1 MKMAKPVFRISVRNL
16 VEFIL
21 RSGDIDNRHSV
32 SDKEAMQKGSRIH
45 RKIQKRMGAG
55 YQAEVSLKWKTE
67 YEDLIILV
75 EGRADGIF
83 TKDDITVIDE
93 IKGIASDP
101 EQMEAPV
108 LVHKAQAMCYAR
120 MYGEMES
127 LDQIDIQM
135 TYVNL
140 DTEQIHRF
148 GESFMLEELKDWY
161 QKLLDRY
168 HKWVSYQ
175 LQWKELRNHSMQDL
189 EFPFPY
195 RDGQRQMVSSVYHAI
210 SAEKQIFI
218 QAPTGVGKTIS
229 TIFPAVRAVGE
240 GHGEQIFYLTAKTI
254 ARTVAEETFSF
265 LKEKGLK
272 FKVIT
277 LTAKEKIC
285 FQEETECNPK
295 ACPYAKGHFDRIN
308 ECVYE
313 LWTSGHSYDRDSLQ
327 DQARKWQVCPFEM
340 SLDLALWADGVICD
354 YNYVFDPNARLK
366 RFFGEGVSGEY
377 IFLIDEAHNLV
388 ERGREMYSASVCKE
402 EVLEVRKKVRE
413 KAPTLARS
421 LDKVNRQLLSMQKEC
436 EGYQILE
443 NAGMIPL
450 AMLRVF
456 GELEK
461 FMEESENQELS
472 DQILDFYFSVRDFL
486 NISELVDDNYV
497 VYTENSE
504 DGKFRLHLYCVNP
517 AGNLNASLEK
527 GISTV
532 FFSATLLPMI
542 YYRKLLSVRS
552 DDYGIYVRS
561 PFSKEQRC
569 ILTGVDVSSRYTRR
583 NYSEYR
589 RIAEYI
595 ARTVW
600 KKKGNYMIFF
610 PSYRLLQDVY
620 NVYEEEFSVDWVR
633 TVCQNPGMGER
644 EREAFLQ
651 NFDIHDYTFA
661 AFCIMGGI
669 FSEGIDLIG
678 DKLIG
683 AVIIGTGLP
692 QVSIRREILREYY
705 TDKGENGFDYAY
717 RFPGM
722 NKVLQAAGRVIRTR
736 EDTGVILLL
745 DERFADRKYG
755 ELFPREWDDRQS
767 CSLATLEGKLEEF
780 WKALDRPKN

>member
-1 MKMAKPVFRISVRNL
+1 MGKPVFRISVRNL

-21 RSGDIDNRHSV
+21 RSGDIDNRRSG

-45 RKIQKRMGAG
+45 RKLQKKMGVG
-55 YQAEVSLKWKTE
+55 YQAEVSLKWETE

-83 TKDDITVIDE
+83 SKGDLTVIDE
-93 IKGIASDP
+93 IKGIVADP
-101 EQMEAPV
+101 EKLEAPV
-108 LVHKAQAMCYAR
+108 WVHKAQAMCYAR
-120 MYGEMES
+120 IYGEREN
-127 LDQIDIQM
+127 LEQIGIQM

-140 DTEQIHRF
+140 DTEVIQRF
-148 GESFMLEELKDWY
+148 QETYTVAELKMWY
-161 QKLLDRY
+161 QQLLERY

-175 LQWKELRNHSMQDL
+175 LQWKEIRNHSMQEL

-195 RDGQRQMVSSVYHAI
+195 REGQRQMVSSVYHAI
-210 SAEKQIFI
+210 SAKKQIFI

-240 GHGEQIFYLTAKTI
+240 GRGEQIFYLTAKTI
-254 ARTVAEETFSF
+254 ARTVAEETFI
-265 LKEKGLK
+265 LLRERGLE

-277 LTAKEKIC
+277 LTAKEKMC
-285 FQEETECNPK
+285 FQGETECNPES
-295 ACPYAKGHFDRIN
+295 CPYAKGHFDRIN
-308 ECVYE
+308 DCVYE
-313 LWTSGHSYDRDSLQ
+313 LWTSGHSYDRDTIQ
-327 DQARKWQVCPFEM
+327 EQARKWQVCPFEL

-366 RFFGEGVSGEY
+366 RFFGEGISGEY

-402 EVLEVRKKVRE
+402 EVLEVRKKIKER
-413 KAPTLARS
+413 APALTRS
-421 LDKVNRQLLSMQKEC
+421 LEKVNRQLLSMKKEC
-436 EGYQILE
+436 ESYQVLE

-450 AMLRVF
+450 SMLGVF

-461 FMEESENQELS
+461 FIEDPRNQDLA
-472 DQILDFYFSVRDFL
+472 DQIMDFYFLVRDFL
-486 NISELVDDNYV
+486 NVSELLDENYV
-497 VYTENSE
+497 IYTEIGE
-504 DGKFRLHLYCVNP
+504 DGRFRLHLFCVNP
-517 AGNLNASLEK
+517 AGNLNMSLEK
-527 GISTV
+527 GISTI
-532 FFSATLLPMI
+532 FFSATLLPMT
-542 YYRKLLSVRS
+542 YYRKLLSVRQ

-561 PFSKEQRC
+561 PFLQEQRC

-583 NYSEYR
+583 NYEEYR

-620 NVYEEEFSVDWVR
+620 TVYEEEFSVDWIR
-633 TVCQNPGMGER
+633 TICQSPGMDEK

-651 NFDIHDYTFA
+651 EFNVHEDTLV

-678 DKLIG
+678 DRLIG
-683 AVIIGTGLP
+683 AVIVGTGLP
-692 QVSIRREILREYY
+692 QISTRREILKEYY
-705 TDKGENGFDYAY
+705 TAKGENGFDYAY

-745 DERFADRKYG
+745 DERFADRSYK
-755 ELFPREWDDRQS
+755 ELFPLEWEDRQICRLS
-767 CSLATLEGKLEEF
+767 TLERKLGEF
-780 WKALDRPKN
+780 WKALDRPEK